1 MLRKM
6 PTSIIKQQR
15 VGSQQ
20 QRHTI
25 RQIQANERE
34 KKVRGIEIRHCPVST
49 VFIAHF
55 LFAANENLNNFV
67 AIFFHC
73 FYFNMKHWCCEGDA
87 TFKYNVWNKWGK
99 AVKRWRYQ
107 FYQEIILYHEMTFPL
122 SFRLLF
128 NSFQARIFIASAYDS
143 FHLIFRMRQF
153 GSPLFISKRNAPT
166 KVLNNWIKR
175 IMWIKCVRVL
185 KMPNLL
191 EIIEMSNK

>member
-34 KKVRGIEIRHCPVST
+34 KRVRGIEIRHCPVST

-73 FYFNMKHWCCEGDA
+73 FWWSIDVVRVTQPSNIMCGINGGE
-87 TFKYNVWNKWGK
+87 

-107 FYQEIILYHEMTFPL
+107 FYQEIILYHEMTLPL

-153 GSPLFISKRNAPT
+153 CSPLFISKRNAPT

>member
-87 TFKYNVWNKWGK
+87 TFKYNVWNKWGRK
-99 AVKRWRYQ
+99 QWKDDDINFTKKLYYSMRWLFLSLFDYSSIVFKHAFSSLRRM
-107 FYQEIILYHEMTFPL
+107 FHSIWSFGCVSSVHLYSSQNEMHRP
-122 SFRLLF
+122 
-128 NSFQARIFIASAYDS
+128 
-143 FHLIFRMRQF
+143 
-153 GSPLFISKRNAPT
+153 
-166 KVLNNWIKR
+166 
-175 IMWIKCVRVL
+175 KC
-185 KMPNLL
+185 
-191 EIIEMSNK
+191 